1 MLLILASGLGLPQTQ
16 TLIIRVKSTGIGLDM
31 DIKKTKPSPKGLSRN
46 QLFLLLAVVLVALV
60 IIAYQR
66 GSDVSVSHEDILLA
80 DVQRGD
86 VDITVNGFG
95 ILKSNKRQ
103 LITAQSPAIVKE
115 IILKAGA
122 IVESGSVIVEL
133 ENPDINQL
141 VENAQ
146 QELSKAKA
154 NYRKLLLNN
163 QRELLTEQAAI
174 ADTKTQLEAATL
186 KRAARETLVKDG
198 VVSKLDFIESQLL
211 ERQLENQLKI
221 TTQRMEQLLK
231 VHAEALNIQQ
241 EESNLYKTN
250 LITAQKKLDDLS
262 IKAAFSGVLQR
273 MDLELGQ
280 SIGAGSEVA
289 LIGSTDDL
297 IALINVAQS
306 SAQQLN
312 LKQKVLIDTYQQVI
326 TGHIVRINPVV
337 FENTVEIEVVFD
349 TEQPANVRPEQSI
362 SAEVII
368 ESLTNIL
375 YVQRPAKVKAKSKQ
389 FVYKLKQNKS
399 EAELSAIRFGKLANR
414 SIEIVDGAQAGDT
427 LIISDLSDLDAT
439 HISIN

>member
-1 MLLILASGLGLPQTQ
+1 
-16 TLIIRVKSTGIGLDM
+16 M
-31 DIKKTKPSPKGLSRN
+31 DIKKTKPSSKGIARN
-46 QLFLLLAVVLVALV
+46 QLFLLLAVVLLVLV

-66 GSDVSVSHEDILLA
+66 GSAVSVSHEDILLA

-122 IVESGSVIVEL
+122 IVESGSVIVQL

-141 VENAQ
+141 VENAE

-174 ADTKTQLEAATL
+174 ADIKTQLEAATL

-221 TTQRMEQLLK
+221 SSQRMEQLLK

-241 EESNLYKTN
+241 EESNLYQSN

-262 IKAAFSGVLQR
+262 IKAAFAGVLQR

-280 SIGAGSEVA
+280 SIAAGSEVA

-297 IALINVAQS
+297 IAMINVAQS
-306 SAQQLN
+306 SAQQLS
-312 LKQKVLIDTYQQVI
+312 LKQKVRIDTYQQVI

-349 TEQPANVRPEQSI
+349 AEQPANVRPEQSI
-362 SAEVII
+362 SAEIII
-368 ESLTNIL
+368 ESLSNIL
-375 YVQRPAKVKAKSKQ
+375 YVQRPAKVQAASKQ
-389 FVYKLKQNKS
+389 FVYKLNQNKS
-399 EAELSAIRFGKLANR
+399 EAELSAIGFGKQANR
-414 SIEIVDGAQAGDT
+414 SIEIIEGAQAGDT
-427 LIISDLSDLDAT
+427 LIISDLSNLDAT

>member
-1 MLLILASGLGLPQTQ
+1 
-16 TLIIRVKSTGIGLDM
+16 M
-31 DIKKTKPSPKGLSRN
+31 DIKKNKPSGKGISGN
-46 QLFLLLAVVLVALV
+46 QQLLLIGGALLILCV
-60 IIAYQR
+60 TAYQR
-66 GSDVSVSHEDILLA
+66 GTDVSVSHEDILLA

-122 IVESGSVIVEL
+122 VVENGSVIVLL
-133 ENPDINQL
+133 ENPEIDQL

-146 QELSKAKA
+146 QDLIKAKA

-163 QRELLTEQAAI
+163 QRELLTEQASV

-186 KRAARETLVKDG
+186 KRSARETLVKDG

-211 ERQLENQLKI
+211 EKQLANQLK
-221 TTQRMEQLLK
+221 TTIQRMEQLLQ
-231 VHAEALNIQQ
+231 VHQEALNIQQ
-241 EESNLYKTN
+241 EEINLYTSN
-250 LITAQKKLDDLS
+250 LITAQRKLDDLT
-262 IKAAFSGVLQR
+262 IKANFAGILQR

-280 SIGAGSEVA
+280 SISAGSEVA

-312 LKQKVLIDTYQQVI
+312 LQQKVLIDTHQQIVS
-326 TGHIVRINPVV
+326 GHIVRINPVV
-337 FENTVEIEVVFD
+337 VENTVEVEVVFD
-349 TEQPANVRPEQSI
+349 AEQPANVRPEQNI
-362 SAEVII
+362 SADIII
-368 ESLTNIL
+368 ESLKDVL
-375 YVQRPAKVKAKSKQ
+375 FVQRPSNGKESSKQ
-389 FVYKLKQNKS
+389 LIYKLNQNQS
-399 EAELSAIRFGKLANR
+399 EATLTAISFGKQANR
-414 SIEIVDGAQAGDT
+414 FIEVIDGAREGET
-427 LIISDLSDLDAT
+427 LITSDLSDLDAT